1 MANLGEKFGRW
12 DDRSAIY
19 RTDGGGVS
27 WRRLAITYLV
37 ASVAFV
43 GLRALGRAVGAED
56 IAVAIL
62 GVGSLTV
69 LAVYVPW
76 RRRRNRRL
84 TGSPTES
91 PKAP

>member
-1 MANLGEKFGRW
+1 MANRGEKFGRW

-27 WRRLAITYLV
+27 WRRLAITFLV
-37 ASVAFV
+37 ASAALA
-43 GLRALGRAVGAED
+43 GLRALSRAVGAED

-62 GVGSLTV
+62 GVGSVAL

-84 TGSPTES
+84 TGSSTEW
-91 PKAP
+91 PKAS